1 MSPDPE
7 TPAADRGAGGRRSPI
22 PRGPRLVR
30 HLDAGSF
37 FEDFLISAITAILG
51 IRAFLHL
58 TGYPQVGGEAL
69 HIAHMLWG
77 GLLMAVAIL
86 LLFGFIGRPVKVVAS
101 IVGGLGF
108 GTFIDELGK
117 FVTRD
122 NNYFFEPTFALIYVV
137 FVLMYVSFRA
147 VHVRPPAPQ
156 ELVAN
161 ALEIAQEAV
170 RGHLD
175 PSERERALDLLEA
188 AGRADPFAAAL
199 ADALRTRPATA
210 AEEVHPLAR
219 IKGVVRDVYRHL
231 AAQVWFT
238 HAVIA
243 FFIGYS
249 IAMLVKALVNLREA
263 APLLLILIA
272 ALIAVPGILR
282 RMNDSALRRALVVT
296 VVLALA
302 IVPGLLITGPSL
314 PGFSWSQW
322 GELVFSVVP
331 ALLVVAGVVRMRE
344 SRLEAYRMYERAVL
358 ILIFVTQFFAF
369 YQQQLGALAGL
380 LLNILVLAVLRT
392 MLWQEARLEHRV
404 R

>member
-1 MSPDPE
+1 MRPEPDVP
-7 TPAADRGAGGRRSPI
+7 PARRPAHARL
-22 PRGPRLVR
+22 PYPARGPRLIR

-58 TGYPQVGGEAL
+58 TGYPQVGGADL

-101 IVGGLGF
+101 IIGGLGF

-147 VHVRPPAPQ
+147 VQVRPPAPQ

-188 AGRADPFAAAL
+188 AGREAPL
-199 ADALRTRPATA
+199 AEVLAEALRTQPATA
-210 AEEVHPLAR
+210 EAELHPLAR
-219 IKGVVRDVYRHL
+219 IKGLVRDVYRHL
-231 AAQVWFT
+231 AAQAWFT

-272 ALIAVPGILR
+272 ALVVIPGILR
-282 RMNDSALRRALVVT
+282 RLTGSALRRALVVAT
-296 VVLALA
+296 LLAVA

-314 PGFSWSQW
+314 PGLTWPQW
-322 GELVFSVVP
+322 GELIFSVIP

-344 SRLEAYRMYERAVL
+344 SRLDAYRMFERAVL

-392 MLWQEARLEHRV
+392 MLRQEARLEHLV
-404 R
+404 E